1 MTKLLIHKLS
11 ALAACAI
18 CALALTSCHTTEE
31 NYKAS
36 YDIAMQKSRQGIG
49 EDTYNKIEAEK
60 NQATDV
66 INGDSVRIVNRYVGY
81 IDVKRE
87 DTKLYSVILSEFKQ
101 RANARS
107 MRDRLI
113 AKGHNSYVLYYATDK
128 LYYVAVEG
136 FDTPEEAAA
145 FIHDADKNVKM
156 KVNLSK
162 LWILKR
168 LY

>member
-1 MTKLLIHKLS
+1 MTRLFLNTLRAI
-11 ALAACAI
+11 AACAV
-18 CALALTSCHTTEE
+18 CALSLSSCHTTEE

-36 YDIAMQKSRQGIG
+36 YDIAVQKSRQGIG
-49 EDTYNKIEAEK
+49 EEAYNKIEAEK
-60 NQATDV
+60 HQATDV

-113 AKGHNSYVLYYATDK
+113 KDGHNSYVLYYEKEK
-128 LYYVAVEG
+128 LYYVIIEA
-136 FDTPEEAAA
+136 FDTREGAADFLHNA
-145 FIHDADKNVKM
+145 KSRVKM
-156 KVNLSK
+156 NVPLDN
-162 LWILKR
+162 LWILEKIN
-168 LY
+168 

>member
-1 MTKLLIHKLS
+1 MTRLFLNTLRAI
-11 ALAACAI
+11 AACAV
-18 CALALTSCHTTEE
+18 CALSLSSCHTTEE

-36 YDIAMQKSRQGIG
+36 YDIAVQKSRQGIG
-49 EDTYNKIEAEK
+49 EEAYNKIEAEK
-60 NQATDV
+60 HQATDV

-81 IDVKRE
+81 IDVSRE
-87 DTKLYSVILSEFKQ
+87 ETKLYSVILAEFKQ

-113 AKGHNSYVLYYATDK
+113 AKGHKSYVLYYATDE
-128 LYYVAVEG
+128 LYYVVVEG
-136 FDTPEEAAA
+136 FDTAEEAAA
-145 FIHDADKNVKM
+145 FIHDADKKVKM